1 MTIEASVSQLPSERE
16 YVRMVSSGHVTGDEA
31 RALAARLL
39 SGGDLA
45 GRPML
50 SIMDGKVDLSSEARK
65 AYGSLNGAAGDTPQ
79 SVAVVTSSAPLRV
92 LMSFVLRISGAAQH
106 TRLFGDEAAAL
117 AWLQT
122 V

>member
-1 MTIEASVSQLPSERE
+1 MTIEASVSQLPSGRE

-39 SGGDLA
+39 SGGD
-45 GRPML
+45 R
-50 SIMDGKVDLSSEARK
+50 SSEARK